1 MIERLLIK
9 NKYGVVPNT
18 VLADNSLSLR
28 AKGLYAY
35 LNSKPHNWQFR
46 LDRVESTD
54 GIQAVR
60 SAMNELIERGYVER
74 RKIYDEK
81 HRFRGY
87 IYILKEHPGETVA
100 ENEIIEA
107 INSPAVQ
114 DETEMLENPSSEN
127 KMLENPSSKNKM
139 SENPSSKNKMSENP
153 SSEKPTS
160 ENRRS
165 EMGGSPLATNGKPD
179 RYKNGYNKT
188 DNKKEKIFNNK
199 GKTKNEEDNIID
211 LQTLKQ
217 ELSLAGWHLNVNKRI
232 GDMVALGEFYE
243 AVPPAVE
250 KLLKELGLNRNLTK
264 FDREQLFKL
273 RDLAGGWENVE
284 SYLKKCVELRPRFG
298 FLMGFDWQI
307 LLKKYDFIVS
317 YEPAPTVDFSKFE
330 TPKAWLKYCVN
341 NISDRWVRK
350 LTFDWYFHWRFTDLT
365 MQDVERL
372 VQKILE
378 LKKQV
383 EIQK

>member
-18 VLADNSLSLR
+18 VLADKNLSLR

-35 LNSKPHNWQFR
+35 LNSKPSNWQFR

-74 RKIYDEK
+74 RKVYDNK

-87 IYILKEHPGETVA
+87 VYILKEHPDETVP
-100 ENEIIEA
+100 ESEIIEA
-107 INSPAVQ
+107 INEPAVP
-114 DETEMLENPSSEN
+114 DETEMLQNPSSEIQ
-127 KMLENPSSKNKM
+127 M
-139 SENPSSKNKMSENP
+139 SENPSSKIQMSENP
-153 SSEKPTS
+153 SSEKRTS
-160 ENRRS
+160 EKQRT
-165 EMGGSPLATNGKPD
+165 EMWGSPLGGKEKPG

-188 DNKKEKIFNNK
+188 DDIEKGKDFNNNESL
-199 GKTKNEEDNIID
+199 KNGIID
-211 LQTLKQ
+211 LQALKQ
-217 ELSLAGWHLNVNKRI
+217 ELSLASWHLSVNKRI
-232 GDMVALGEFYE
+232 GDMVALGEFFE
-243 AVPPAVE
+243 AVPPSVE
-250 KLLKELGLNRNLTK
+250 KLLKELGLNRSLTK

-273 RDLAGGWENVE
+273 RELAGSWENVE
-284 SYLKKCVELRPRFG
+284 TYLQKCVELRPRFG
-298 FLMGFDWQI
+298 FLMGFDWQT
-307 LLKKYDFIVS
+307 LLKKFDFIMS
-317 YEPAPTVDFSKFE
+317 YEPAPIIDYSKFE
-330 TPKAWLKYCVN
+330 TPKAWIKYCVN
-341 NISDRWVRK
+341 NVSERWVRK

-372 VQKILE
+372 VEKILD

-383 EIQK
+383 INQK

>member
-18 VLADNSLSLR
+18 VLADKTLSLR

-35 LNSKPHNWQFR
+35 LNSKPSNWQFR
-46 LDRVESTD
+46 LDRVESVD

-74 RKIYDEK
+74 RKIYDDK

-87 IYILKEHPGETVA
+87 IYILKEQPGEAVP
-100 ENEIIEA
+100 ESEITEA

-114 DETEMLENPSSEN
+114 DETEMLENPTSEN
-127 KMLENPSSKNKM
+127 KMLENPT
-139 SENPSSKNKMSENP
+139 SKNKMSENP

-160 ENRRS
+160 ENQRS
-165 EMGGSPLATNGKPD
+165 EMGVSPLATNGKPD

-188 DNKKEKIFNNK
+188 DIKKEKIFNNK
-199 GKTKNEEDNIID
+199 GKTKNEGDNIID
-211 LQTLKQ
+211 LQQIKQ
-217 ELSLAGWHLNVNKRI
+217 ELSLASWHLNVNKRA
-232 GDMVALGEFYE
+232 GDMVSLGEFYE
-243 AVPPAVE
+243 AVPPGVE
-250 KLLKELGLNRNLTK
+250 KVLKELGLNRNLTK

-273 RDLAGGWENVE
+273 RDLAGSWENVE
-284 SYLKKCVELRPRFG
+284 SYLQKCVELRPRFG
-298 FLMGFDWQI
+298 FLMGFDWQT

-317 YEPAPTVDFSKFE
+317 YEPAPIVDYSKFE
-330 TPKAWLKYCVN
+330 TPKSWLKYCVN
-341 NISDRWVRK
+341 NVPERWVRK

-372 VQKILE
+372 VAKILE
-378 LKKQV
+378 AKKQV
-383 EIQK
+383 ANQT